1 MAFAEQLLSW
11 KSEDSEGKS
20 EDEPDAIPTA
30 VLLHV
35 VELLGKQ
42 MSGRWRLVAQAA
54 ATCQSTSYE
63 SRLGSLDSSQWSAG
77 CHHCTIWQQLP
88 MKNNSIVML

>member
-11 KSEDSEGKS
+11 KSEDSNGKS

-35 VELLGKQ
+35 VELLGEQ
-42 MSGRWRLVAQAA
+42 VLGVCGGWAA
-54 ATCQSTSYE
+54 ATCQSTSTE
-63 SRLGSLDSSQWSAG
+63 SRLGSPDS
-77 CHHCTIWQQLP
+77 
-88 MKNNSIVML
+88 

>member
-42 MSGRWRLVAQAA
+42 VSGSWSLVAQAA

-63 SRLGSLDSSQWSAG
+63 SRLGSPDSSQWSAG
-77 CHHCTIWQQLP
+77 CHHCTIW
-88 MKNNSIVML
+88 